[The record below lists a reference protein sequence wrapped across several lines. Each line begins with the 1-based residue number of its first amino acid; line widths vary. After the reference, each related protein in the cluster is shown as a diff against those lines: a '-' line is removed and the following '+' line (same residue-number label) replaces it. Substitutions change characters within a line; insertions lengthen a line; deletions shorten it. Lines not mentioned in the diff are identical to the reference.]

1 MEAKLQRRIQRY
13 GWDKAVDDYEPHWKQ
28 QLEPAQTRMLEMAA
42 IKAGEWV
49 LDVACGSGL
58 VSCRAAARV
67 GVDGVVVGTDIAE
80 NMVKRAHRSAR
91 QQGFLQAIFT
101 RMDAEALQLS
111 TDTFDVAL
119 CALGLMY
126 VPNPLQALQE
136 MHRVLK
142 PGGRVAIA
150 VWGRRAH
157 CGWADIFP
165 IVEARVRSEVC
176 PLFFQLGAQH
186 VLAQTLQSAGFQ
198 DVEDEC
204 LSTILHY
211 DTPESACA
219 AAFAG
224 GPVALAYSHFDEV
237 LRAEAHAAY
246 LDSIAAYQSAGGY
259 DMPGEFVIAHGHKV

>member
-13 GWDKAVDDYEPHWKQ
+13 GWDKAVDDYEPHWKH
-28 QLEPAQTRMLEMAA
+28 QLEPAQTRMLEMAD
-42 IKAGEWV
+42 IKPGEWV
-49 LDVACGSGL
+49 LDVACGTGL
-58 VSCRAAARV
+58 VSCRAASLV
-67 GVDGVVVGTDIAE
+67 GLDDVVVGTDIAE
-80 NMVKRAHRSAR
+80 NMVKRAHHVAR

-111 TDTFDVAL
+111 TGTFDIAL

-126 VPNPLQALQE
+126 VPSPLQALQE

-142 PGGRVAIA
+142 PGGRIAVA
-150 VWGRRAH
+150 VWGQRAH

-165 IVEARVRSEVC
+165 IVEARVRSDVC

-186 VLAQTLQSAGFQ
+186 SLAQTLQSAGFQ
-198 DVEDEC
+198 DVKDER

-224 GPVALAYSHFDEV
+224 GPVALAYSRFDAA
-237 LRAEAHAAY
+237 LRTEAHAAY
-246 LDSIAAYQSAGGY
+246 LDSIAAYRSAWGY
-259 DMPGEFVIAHGHKV
+259 DIPGEFVIACGRKA